1 MVKLK
6 DIVEN
11 VQIGKVYT
19 DKDRP
24 PFKAEGTCGYGI
36 GGKLGEE
43 PAGPHLLKKK
53 KKDVNEKVDTE
64 MKKIYQLLIKY
75 GNNAKD
81 AAAMIK
87 KNLKYVNKTYR
98 NSTPR
103 GKAIALV
110 GLSSIGESVDFK
122 KAHKKFKET
131 GELPPHL
138 KKLVKDL
145 DKVKVKHKVKNIV
158 VPGLEWMSKI
168 KEAVNEQQKRQAS
181 DIRNKFDQAYLK
193 FSREVR
199 DVIKMMDRSTGDKT
213 DGKIIDKA
221 YSKGLIPLDKLMQ
234 SWAAGQYKNPN
245 LSESVNEDV
254 YIGYYKNKK
263 VKVNAKSDKD
273 AKKQIISKLKIPKG
287 DLKRA
292 SMINH
297 TKNKKNRHKFESVNE
312 AGMELNK
319 LKDAIKMFQKKIEKQ
334 GRVTN
339 ARDEEHLKNLIKVYK
354 QMGGKGVKE
363 SVNENVAPNHDGKA
377 APYGSGYKEID
388 EAKIQVQGIG
398 MFTDDTLRKKIID
411 LTKNLQK
418 LAKKGEWSKSS
429 ENAIRALGRMWG
441 AYQEYDRK

>member
-199 DVIKMMDRSTGDKT
+199 DVIKMMDRSTGSKV

-221 YSKGLIPLDKLMQ
+221 YSKGLIPLDKLMKSWDRGQQ
-234 SWAAGQYKNPN
+234 SNPKID
-245 LSESVNEDV
+245 EKVNEDV
-254 YIGYYKNKK
+254 QDLKKVVKELENASKMHLAQSKRIQSHLDDMNVDEKVIKVSKKDDVPGNAMKMSGEEKIKKLTYSGSNGKGSYEIKGKNLNVIGIRPRDKGFFVRHFTMKTGFRKANLYYDGVNFMDKNKK
-263 VKVNAKSDKD
+263 
-273 AKKQIISKLKIPKG
+273 
-287 DLKRA
+287 
-292 SMINH
+292 
-297 TKNKKNRHKFESVNE
+297 F
-312 AGMELNK
+312 
-319 LKDAIKMFQKKIEKQ
+319 
-334 GRVTN
+334 
-339 ARDEEHLKNLIKVYK
+339 
-354 QMGGKGVKE
+354 
-363 SVNENVAPNHDGKA
+363 
-377 APYGSGYKEID
+377 
-388 EAKIQVQGIG
+388 
-398 MFTDDTLRKKIID
+398 
-411 LTKNLQK
+411 
-418 LAKKGEWSKSS
+418 
-429 ENAIRALGRMWG
+429 
-441 AYQEYDRK
+441 